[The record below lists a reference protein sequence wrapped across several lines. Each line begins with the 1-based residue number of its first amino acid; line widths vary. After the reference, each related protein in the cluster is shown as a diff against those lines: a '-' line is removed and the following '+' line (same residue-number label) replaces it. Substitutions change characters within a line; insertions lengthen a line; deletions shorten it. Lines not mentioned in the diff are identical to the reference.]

1 MLHSCFYNGKFLKF
15 YSGESLSS
23 KNFFTV
29 IVGKNGTG
37 KSRLLK
43 AIIERFVESSSIDS
57 EARSAAHFSEKREDL
72 QLRFDSFPQ
81 NIIAVSTSPFDRFPL
96 MRTNVREEGYEYL
109 GLRGLG
115 NQNLSLSFMARIF
128 GALLRSVM
136 ENRAQAY
143 TIASVLNYLGY
154 EGEIEARFVSEIK
167 TTSIQEILRGP
178 VPIAMDVAWNNKRST
193 PFMDKLRKASFAPDF
208 QSSYLWYALSTWV
221 EENKKPRVDVII
233 NSYGAFDGFG
243 KPLPDYVRYLFEY
256 GFFKLRD
263 VGLQKKKMP
272 RKILI
277 GDASSGEQC
286 VVMALLGIASHI
298 RDGAWIF
305 IDEPEVCLHP
315 EWQEKYIELLTDAFK
330 GFSNCH
336 FLIATHSPQIV
347 SKLDDDNCFVL
358 DLEFGTTVPAS
369 KLNKRSADFQL
380 ANLFRAPG
388 YKNEYLTREL
398 VNALEVIGAGD
409 SLSSDR
415 RKEIY
420 QLLALKDFLE
430 ETDPVRK
437 LMEILERSMR
447 ALSAI

>member
-1 MLHSCFYNGKFLKF
+1 
-15 YSGESLSS
+15 
-23 KNFFTV
+23 
-29 IVGKNGTG
+29 
-37 KSRLLK
+37 
-43 AIIERFVESSSIDS
+43 
-57 EARSAAHFSEKREDL
+57 
-72 QLRFDSFPQ
+72 
-81 NIIAVSTSPFDRFPL
+81 
-96 MRTNVREEGYEYL
+96 
-109 GLRGLG
+109 
-115 NQNLSLSFMARIF
+115 
-128 GALLRSVM
+128 
-136 ENRAQAY
+136 
-143 TIASVLNYLGY
+143 
-154 EGEIEARFVSEIK
+154 
-167 TTSIQEILRGP
+167 
-178 VPIAMDVAWNNKRST
+178 
-193 PFMDKLRKASFAPDF
+193 
-208 QSSYLWYALSTWV
+208 
-221 EENKKPRVDVII
+221 
-233 NSYGAFDGFG
+233 
-243 KPLPDYVRYLFEY
+243 
-256 GFFKLRD
+256 
-263 VGLQKKKMP
+263 MP